1 MSEMKLMDKAN
12 GLELYL
18 IKSKAEPFS
27 INNLEHA
34 LSLFNSTGYI
44 IAYLDYRVLIGK
56 VNNNGFEFYN
66 NEKIEEKY
74 IQKLRL
80 FNDDREL
87 LIWRNNDGLKGR
99 LRIDGDGEDTKDT
112 FVVDACQVLWGTKKD
127 KLGNG
132 WIKLYED
139 RGTELIIPYNED
151 VVINEGKRLFIK
163 TRNYVST
170 TPEENQ
176 ENHADYRFQARYTDC
191 RFVEFTESY
200 LK

>member
-12 GLELYL
+12 GLVLHS
-18 IKSKAEPFS
+18 IKSREEKVVIKS
-27 INNLEHA
+27 LNDA
-34 LSLFNSTGYI
+34 LSVFNSTGYV
-44 IAYLDYRVLIGK
+44 IAYLDYKVLIGK
-56 VNNNGFEFYN
+56 VNNNGLEFYN

-74 IQKLRL
+74 IQRLRL

-132 WIKLYED
+132 WIKLFED

-170 TPEENQ
+170 TPDENQ
-176 ENHADYRFQARYTDC
+176 EKPADYRFQARYTDC
-191 RFVEFTESY
+191 RFIGFNSTEQ
-200 LK
+200 